1 MIKLLELKHFTCIAT
16 ILSLFAA
23 INKAKSQGI
32 EFVENKGQWDKSIK
46 FKGDINNGAFYLT
59 ETGYRVVVSSQDDM
73 LQASEFYHGRS
84 GAGNADSSNIHFTT
98 SARAITDNTGR
109 PGNASSGIIRSHA
122 YEVSFMN
129 TGASARAKTGN
140 AVTMVGEKA
149 MTSVNNY
156 FIGNDRS
163 KWASNC
169 KVYQAVTYKNIYPN
183 IDVRYYVDN
192 GSLKYDLIVNPG
204 ADVNNIA
211 LKFDGVDK
219 LDVKNQNLVIKTSVG
234 EIAELQPYTF
244 QASVNGRAEVS
255 SKYTVSNDNV
265 VKFRIGAYDKTQ
277 PLVIDP
283 TMVFSSFAGSRD
295 DNWGYSAT
303 YDGAGNMYGGGI
315 VFGPGFPVSN
325 GAFQTKWGGGSDDD
339 IFAAVDIG
347 IIKLTP
353 NGTQRLYATYLGGN
367 GNEQPH
373 SMIVD
378 NNGDL
383 IVAGRTTSSNFPT
396 TQDKY
401 GTGTP
406 AQGTDIF
413 ITKFNSTGSAIIGS
427 RLFGGTGLDGV
438 NIAPKYASS
447 PEGAFDTR
455 RNYGDDSRS
464 EVMIDGQN
472 NIYLASCT
480 QSKDFPTTSNAFQ
493 TKNAGGQDG
502 VFIKTNSDLSTVLT
516 STYFG
521 GSGNDAAFVL
531 AIDPLSSNILVG
543 GATRSTDFPGVGNG
557 AVISKVNNGG
567 ECDGFVSLLSS
578 SGSLIKTTYAGTGG
592 HDLVYGVQY
601 DKFGYPYIMGTTTGD
616 WPTTSN
622 VGYKDKGGK
631 QFIAKLKKDL
641 SGWEYSTT
649 FGSGLD
655 NPDISPVAFLVD
667 RCENV
672 YVSGWGGSA
681 NTAMKY
687 KSAGTI
693 NLKITSD
700 AIQRTTDGSDFYFFV
715 LKKDATQ
722 QLYGSYFGQKG
733 GFGEH
738 VDGGTSRFDKQGVIY
753 MAMCANCMKSGAFPT
768 MPGNVWSPSNPA
780 ASGSKCNLAM
790 VKIAFELAG
799 VGTGVRS
806 AIDGI
811 IRDTAGCVPLTVDFK
826 DTIAIAKQYI
836 WSFGDGTKKDT
847 TTIAQISHT
856 YNQIGLYRVMLVAID
871 SSSCNV
877 ADTSYMNILVRKDRA
892 ILNTSYTK
900 LLPCDSLKYEF
911 ENNSTAPPGMSF
923 GSNSFIW
930 DFGDGSPTITT
941 GLGTV
946 QHSYAAPGKYNIL
959 LKMVD
964 TTFCNYPETDSIILR
979 IASNVKAQFTTPP
992 SGCAPYDAVFT
1003 NTSLAGQQYQWDFGD
1018 GTTST
1023 EESPVHTYPKPGN
1036 YSIKLVVIDSSTCN
1050 KIDSFKYNIVVS
1062 PKPTAA
1068 FTYTPTQAEPNSPF
1082 YFSNNSINA
1091 TNYKWL
1097 FGDGDSLAT
1106 VKTQPPVSHI
1116 FNSSGNFRVTLIAS
1130 NPYKCYDTAYQTLQA
1145 LVIPLVDVPNAFTPN
1160 GDGINDQVKVRGYG
1174 IDKMSFKVFNRWGTL
1189 MFQSASQDLGWDG
1202 KFKGQLQQ
1210 QDVYT
1215 YVLDVIF
1222 FDGTKYQ
1229 KKGDITLLK

>member
-1 MIKLLELKHFTCIAT
+1 MIKLFELKHFTRIAT
-16 ILSLFAA
+16 ILSLFAG

-59 ETGYRVVVSSQDDM
+59 ETGYRVVMSNQQDM
-73 LQASEFYHGRS
+73 LQASEYYHGTLS
-84 GAGNADSSNIHFTT
+84 NSDTSHPYFSTSSSNART
-98 SARAITDNTGR
+98 SGR
-109 PGNASSGIIRSHA
+109 PGREQSGVIRSHA

-129 TGASARAKTGN
+129 TGANSRTASGTPL
-140 AVTMVGEKA
+140 TMSGEKE
-149 MTSVNNY
+149 MISVNNY

-169 KVYQAVTYKNIYPN
+169 KIYQAVTYKNIYQN

-204 ADVNNIA
+204 GDVNNIA

-255 SKYTVSNDNV
+255 SRYSVSNDNV
-265 VKFRIGAYDKTQ
+265 VRFRIGAYDKTQ

-283 TMVFSSFAGSRD
+283 TMVFSSFSGSRD
-295 DNWGYSAT
+295 DNWGYTAT

-315 VFGPGFPVSN
+315 VFGQGFPVIN
-325 GAFQTKWGGGSDDD
+325 GAFQTKWGGGTEED
-339 IFAAVDIG
+339 IFAPIDIG
-347 IIKLTP
+347 IIKLSA
-353 NGTQRLYATYLGGN
+353 NGTQRLFATYLGGS

-373 SMIVD
+373 SMVVD
-378 NNGDL
+378 NSGNL
-383 IVAGRTTSSNFPT
+383 VIVGRTTSANFPA

-401 GTGTP
+401 GP
-406 AQGTDIF
+406 AAKGTDIF
-413 ITKFNSTGSAIIGS
+413 ITKINPTGTGLIGS
-427 RLFGGTGLDGV
+427 RLFGGTGVDGI

-447 PEGAFDTR
+447 PDGASSTR

-464 EVMIDGQN
+464 EVIVDAAN

-480 QSKDFPTTSNAFQ
+480 QSTDFPVTSNAFQ
-493 TKNAGGQDG
+493 PKFGGGKQDG
-502 VFIKTNSDLSTVLT
+502 VFIKTNADLSTVIT
-516 STYFG
+516 STFFG
-521 GSGNDAAFVL
+521 GSGDDAAFVL
-531 AIDPLSSNILVG
+531 ALNPLNNNILIG
-543 GATRSTDFPGVGNG
+543 GATGSTDFPGTHNG
-557 AVISKVNNGG
+557 AVISNTYNKG
-567 ECDGFVSLLSS
+567 ECDGFVSLMTND
-578 SGSLIKTTYAGTGG
+578 GSLIKSTYAGTTG

-601 DKFGYPYIMGTTTGD
+601 DKFGYPYIMGTTTGS
-616 WPTTSN
+616 WTTTTN
-622 VGYKDKGGK
+622 VGYLDKGGK

-641 SGWEYSTT
+641 SGYEYSTT
-649 FGSGLD
+649 FGTGLSA
-655 NPDISPVAFLVD
+655 PDISPVAFLVD

-672 YVSGWGGSA
+672 YVSGWGGAA
-681 NTAMKY
+681 NTAKNY
-687 KSAGTI
+687 PSAGTL
-693 NLKITSD
+693 NLKITPD
-700 AIQRTTDGSDFYFFV
+700 AIQKSTDNSDFYFFV

-780 ASGSKCNLAM
+780 SSGSKCNLAM

-799 VGTGVRS
+799 VGTGVQS

-826 DTIAIAKQYI
+826 DTIAVGKQYV
-836 WSFGDGTKKDT
+836 WSFGDGSKKDT

-856 YNQIGLYRVMLVAID
+856 YNQIGLYKVMLVAID
-871 SSSCNV
+871 SSSCNI

-892 ILNTSYTK
+892 ILNTGYTK

-911 ENNSTAPPGMSF
+911 QNNSTAPPGMSF
-923 GSNSFIW
+923 DNSSFIW
-930 DFGDGSPTITT
+930 DFGDGSPTLTA
-941 GLGTV
+941 GPGNV
-946 QHSYAAPGKYNIL
+946 YHNYASPGKYNIL

-964 TTFCNYPETDSIILR
+964 TAFCNYPETDSIILR

-1003 NTSLAGQQYQWDFGD
+1003 NTSLAGQQYFWDFGD
-1018 GTTST
+1018 ETTST

-1036 YSIKLVVIDSSTCN
+1036 YTIKLVVIDSSTCN
-1050 KIDSFKYNIVVS
+1050 KIDSVRYNIIVS
-1062 PKPTAA
+1062 PKPTAS
-1068 FTYTPTQAEPNSPF
+1068 FTFTPTQAEPNSPF
-1082 YFSNNSINA
+1082 YFSNSSVNA

-1097 FGDGDSLAT
+1097 FGDGDSVVT

-1130 NPYKCYDTAYQTLQA
+1130 NPYRCYDTASQTLQA

-1160 GDGINDQVKVRGYG
+1160 GDGINDHVKVRGYG
-1174 IDKMSFKVFNRWGTL
+1174 IDKMSFKIFNRWGTL